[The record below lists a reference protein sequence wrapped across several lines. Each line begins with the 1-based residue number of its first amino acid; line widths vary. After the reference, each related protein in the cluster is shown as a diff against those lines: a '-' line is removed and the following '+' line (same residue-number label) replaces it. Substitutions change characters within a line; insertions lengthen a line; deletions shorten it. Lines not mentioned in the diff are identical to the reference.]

1 MDPDVPPS
9 CIQLV
14 ADGVFFTVRDFMR
27 KVVVAVWNE
36 GAPLEA
42 VDLDAASGGGSS
54 SSTAQQPARQPA
66 QCTASSTASL
76 GLGIS

>member
-36 GAPLEA
+36 GAPLQA
-42 VDLDAASGGGSS
+42 VDLDIAGEDAE
-54 SSTAQQPARQPA
+54 TEDDWED
-66 QCTASSTASL
+66 TDL
-76 GLGIS
+76 DD